1 MLRGRVRRNDMFT
14 RFQSRFRVIILIL
27 STVVCTSSEAIA
39 QTTRRLVTQVVDER
53 QTIELAGNIRPEA
66 SAQNDLGR
74 VDDTLA
80 LDHMQLLLKRPTE
93 TEAAL
98 VRFIDLLHDPKSPY
112 FHQWLTDG
120 QFRANFGPADADV
133 SMVSNW
139 LSRHGLTVNG
149 VQAGGMV
156 IDFSG
161 TAGQIRD
168 AFRTEIHRLDVG
180 GVGHVANMSNPRI
193 PAALSDVVNGIVSL

>member
-1 MLRGRVRRNDMFT
+1 MFT
-14 RFQSRFRVIILIL
+14 RFQSRFRVVVLML
-27 STVVCTSSEAIA
+27 VTVFCTSSEAVA
-39 QTTRRLVTQVVDER
+39 QTTRQLVTQVVDER
-53 QTIELAGNIRPEA
+53 QTIELTGNIRPEA
-66 SAQNDLGR
+66 SAQNDHGR
-74 VDDTLA
+74 VDDTLV
-80 LDHMQLLLKRPTE
+80 LDHMQLLLKRPAE

-112 FHQWLTDG
+112 FHQWLTAE

-133 SMVSNW
+133 SIVSNW

-161 TAGQIRD
+161 TAG
-168 AFRTEIHRLDVG
+168 
-180 GVGHVANMSNPRI
+180 
-193 PAALSDVVNGIVSL
+193 